1 VGVPNTQVTL
11 FTRGKTPIATQIPD
25 DTPESFAKFK
35 AAIKHVAGDRLV
47 RTWVPHLR
55 PESPSD
61 GVCHHRTRML

>member
-1 VGVPNTQVTL
+1 MTL

-47 RTWVPHLR
+47 RRV
-55 PESPSD
+55 SPGCNCCIS
-61 GVCHHRTRML
+61 